1 MLYGKTRDDLKAPIP
16 KINRAQG
23 TTNPS
28 EENVNM
34 GE

>member
-1 MLYGKTRDDLKAPIP
+1 MLYGKARDDLKAPIP

-28 EENVNM
+28 EGNM
-34 GE
+34 NIGE